1 MPSILKNAAVWGEV
15 PGLLRFFRMDR
26 KLMAT
31 WIS

>member
-15 PGLLRFFRMDR
+15 PGLLRFFRMGR
-26 KLMAT
+26 RSMAT